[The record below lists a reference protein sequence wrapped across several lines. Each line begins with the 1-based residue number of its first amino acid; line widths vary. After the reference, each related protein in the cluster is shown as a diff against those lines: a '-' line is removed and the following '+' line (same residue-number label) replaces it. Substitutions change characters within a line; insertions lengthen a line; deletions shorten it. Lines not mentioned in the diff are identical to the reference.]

1 MKNLLDGT
9 MNRLLGLRILPI
21 NFKHHIKSRS
31 EILLR
36 LFKLLI
42 YEGVMD

>member
-9 MNRLLGLRILPI
+9 MNRLLGLRILPV
-21 NFKHHIKSRS
+21 NLTYNIKSQS
-31 EILLR
+31 GILLR